1 MEKQNTLIDF
11 ERTRAGYILFNGQY
25 TLPAEPEVI
34 IPPQDSNS
42 FFEVG
47 EGEVQL
53 FTVREEPTDYRF
65 DLYLKGTIH
74 SGIGSFSVN
83 GDITSTAQP
92 YRNFFTRKD
101 SHLIIDSNLTISKG
115 RAVIEGI
122 IELGDLS
129 SLIASNGAE
138 VEFTDSSKLIIPENG
153 FVFSN
158 TEALIKIY
166 GTVEV
171 HYSKVDLLLKNSN
184 IQIDSQAYVHVT
196 GLENLE
202 KEYSLVSL
210 LNDINL
216 ETINPSTVKE
226 KNFNNKRFLYRWISG
241 TPLNNSAVVG
251 VEVAS
256 GTIALG
262 DFKLPILGVP
272 NLVRDNLKI
281 ISDLKVNYGSKLIV
295 SENVNEYSY
304 FYPSL
309 YIGAFIEN
317 SNRSGELLVDGEIL
331 VDGENSELILDRNGK
346 LIISETGKV
355 TFSNGAK
362 FKSTSNNG
370 VVLEIAGVLQIDSLT
385 QLSGFTS
392 SQIKFI
398 DQGKII
404 ILNNTEEDGPE
415 LFSVPNGINETDLF
429 KLFKN
434 QLYHIEFHIPAG
446 KGIRV
451 DQNFDSFYQEMK
463 YWYGPYRLEKA
474 VKEKYL
480 VWEDDAYI
488 EFRKEDIP
496 WIGLD
501 SNLYNLIKIFI
512 SEGDTDKDKL
522 QSIIDHFKF
531 AGFGDIVFKFTELDS
546 TKEIKVSLKTP
557 TVTSVYWDGETSNL
571 VVQATKV
578 GNMYFA
584 NNLSVATPDF
594 ALKRASRETSLVE
607 GKNYIEI

>member
-1 MEKQNTLIDF
+1 MDKQNTLIDF

-25 TLPAEPEVI
+25 TLPTEPEVI

-42 FFEVG
+42 FFDVG
-47 EGEVQL
+47 EGQVQL
-53 FTVREEPTDYRF
+53 FTVREDPTNYRF
-65 DLYLKGTIH
+65 DLYLKGIIH
-74 SGIGSFSVN
+74 SGIGSFSIN

-92 YRNFFTRKD
+92 YRNFFIRKD

-115 RAVIEGI
+115 RAIIEGI
-122 IELGDLS
+122 IELGDMS

-166 GTVEV
+166 GAIEV
-171 HYSKVDLLLKNSN
+171 HYSKIDLLLKNSN

-202 KEYSLVSL
+202 KEYSLVNL

-216 ETINPSTVKE
+216 ETINPNTVKE
-226 KNFNNKRFLYRWISG
+226 KNFNNKRILYKWVSG
-241 TPLNNSAVVG
+241 SPLNNSAIVN
-251 VEVAS
+251 VEITNGIV
-256 GTIALG
+256 ALG
-262 DFKLPILGVP
+262 DFKLPVLGVP
-272 NLVRDNLKI
+272 NSIRDNLKV

-295 SENVNEYSY
+295 SENVNGFSY

-309 YIGAFIEN
+309 YIGTFIEN
-317 SNRSGELLVDGEIL
+317 SNRSGELLIDGELL

-355 TFSNGAK
+355 IFSNGSK
-362 FKSTSNNG
+362 FKSTSNSKI
-370 VVLEIAGVLQIDSLT
+370 VLEIAGILQIDSLT
-385 QLSGFTS
+385 QLNGFTA

-404 ILNNTEEDGPE
+404 ILNNTENDGPE
-415 LFSVPNGINETDLF
+415 LFSVPNGINKTDLF

-434 QLYHIEFHIPAG
+434 QLSHIEFHIPAG

-496 WIGLD
+496 WIGLN
-501 SNLYNLIKIFI
+501 SNLYHLTKIFI
-512 SEGDTDKDKL
+512 SEGDSDKDKL

-531 AGFGDIVFKFTELDS
+531 AGFGDIVFKFSELDS
-546 TKEIKVSLKTP
+546 TKEIRVSLKAP
-557 TVTSVYWDGETSNL
+557 EVTSVYWDSETSNL
-571 VVQATKV
+571 IIQVTKI
-578 GNMYFA
+578 GNLYFA
-584 NNLSVATPDF
+584 NNLSLATPDF
-594 ALKRASRETSLVE
+594 ALKRTSKETSLVE

>member
-47 EGEVQL
+47 EGGVQL

-115 RAVIEGI
+115 RAVIEGT

-216 ETINPSTVKE
+216 ETINPNTVRE
-226 KNFNNKRFLYRWISG
+226 KNFNNKRLLYRWISG

-256 GTIALG
+256 GTVALG
-262 DFKLPILGVP
+262 DFKLPVLGVP
-272 NLVRDNLKI
+272 NFVRDNLKI
-281 ISDLKVNYGSKLIV
+281 ISDLKVNYGSKLVV
-295 SENVNEYSY
+295 SENVNEYFY

-463 YWYGPYRLEKA
+463 YWYGLYRLEKA

-501 SNLYNLIKIFI
+501 SNLYDLIKIFI

-584 NNLSVATPDF
+584 NNLSIATPDF
-594 ALKRASRETSLVE
+594 ALKRVSRETSLIE

>member
-11 ERTRAGYILFNGQY
+11 ERTRAGYVLFNGQY

-42 FFEVG
+42 FFEVD
-47 EGEVQL
+47 EGQL
-53 FTVREEPTDYRF
+53 QLYTVREEPVNYRF

-92 YRNFFTRKD
+92 YRNFFIRKD
-101 SHLIIDSNLTISKG
+101 GHLIIDSNLTISKG
-115 RAVIEGI
+115 KSVIEGI
-122 IELGDLS
+122 VELGDMS
-129 SLIASNGAE
+129 SLIASNGAD
-138 VEFTDSSKLIIPENG
+138 VEFKDSSLLIIPENG
-153 FVFSN
+153 FIFSN

-171 HYSKVDLLLKNSN
+171 HYSKIDLLFKNSN
-184 IQIDSQAYVHVT
+184 IQIDSQAYIHVT

-216 ETINPSTVKE
+216 ETINPNTIKE
-226 KNFNNKRFLYRWISG
+226 KNFDNKRVLYKWVSG
-241 TPLNNSAVVG
+241 TPLNNSAVVN
-251 VEVAS
+251 VEITNGIV
-256 GTIALG
+256 ALG
-262 DFKLPILGVP
+262 DFKLPVLGVP
-272 NLVRDNLKI
+272 NSVRDNLKI
-281 ISDLKVNYGSKLIV
+281 ISDLTIGYGSKLII
-295 SENVNEYSY
+295 SENINNSSY
-304 FYPSL
+304 FYPVL

-317 SNRSGELLVDGEIL
+317 SNRSGELIVDGELL
-331 VDGENSELILDRNGK
+331 VDGENAELILDRNGK
-346 LIISETGKV
+346 MIISETGKV
-355 TFSNGAK
+355 IFSNRAK
-362 FKSTSNNG
+362 FKSTSNTKT
-370 VVLEIAGVLQIDSLT
+370 VLEIEGVLQIDSLT
-385 QLSGFTS
+385 QLSGFTA

-398 DQGKII
+398 NQGKII
-404 ILNNTEEDGPE
+404 ILNNTEKDGPE

-429 KLFKN
+429 KLFGN
-434 QLYHIEFHIPAG
+434 RLSHIEFHIPAN

-480 VWEDDAYI
+480 IWEDNAYL

-496 WIGLD
+496 WIGID
-501 SNLYNLIKIFI
+501 STLYDLTKIFI
-512 SEGDTDKDKL
+512 TEGDSDKEKL

-531 AGFGDIVFKFTELDS
+531 AGFGDIVFRFSEFDAK
-546 TKEIKVSLKTP
+546 KEIKVSFETP
-557 TVTSVYWDGETSNL
+557 KITSAYWDSESNNL
-571 VVQATKV
+571 IVQVTKV
-578 GNMYFA
+578 GNLYFA
-584 NNLSVATPDF
+584 NNLSVTTPNF
-594 ALKRASRETSLVE
+594 ILKRTSKETSLVE